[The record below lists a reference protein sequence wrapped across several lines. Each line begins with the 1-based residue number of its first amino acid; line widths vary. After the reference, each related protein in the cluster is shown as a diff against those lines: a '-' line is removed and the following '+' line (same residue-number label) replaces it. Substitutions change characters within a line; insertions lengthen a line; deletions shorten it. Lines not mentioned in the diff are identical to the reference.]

1 MVVFIVLDFFP
12 TENMEILVNEG
23 LCFYLVRSVGKLHI
37 NAISNALKPSLTASI
52 SHN

>member
-12 TENMEILVNEG
+12 TENVAVLVNEG
-23 LCFYLVRSVGKLHI
+23 LCFYLVSVGKWHI

-52 SHN
+52 SHS